1 MVERIKGFVEGVKFN
16 LRINFLSINGENKDL
31 WKKVDCYKISLNI
44 RKEEIQNVE
53 KLQKKMIQ
61 HQIIHYKDDL
71 NFMFDDI
78 INAEKI
84 LIRKLKL

>member
-1 MVERIKGFVEGVKFN
+1 M
-16 LRINFLSINGENKDL
+16 L
-31 WKKVDCYKISLNI
+31 
-44 RKEEIQNVE
+44 EECKVE

-78 INAEKI
+78 INAEI
-84 LIRKLKL
+84 LIRKLKLRIIQIQE